1 MQDNIAK
8 LTGKGIKVVGISM
21 DSAATQKK
29 FHAEHDYPFP
39 LIADPEGD
47 VVKAFG
53 VKLLRP
59 GLCARESF
67 LVKGG
72 KLIWAERSAK
82 PTGHA
87 ATVLDAFEKAGK

>member
-8 LTGKGIKVVGISM
+8 LTEKGIKVVGVSM
-21 DSAATQKK
+21 DKAADQKK

-39 LIADPEGD
+39 LIADPEGT

-67 LVKGG
+67 LVQGG
-72 KLIWAERSAK
+72 KLIWVERSAK
-82 PTGHA
+82 PKDHA
-87 ATVLDAFEKAGK
+87 DTVLGAFEKAGK